1 MKKLMSVL
9 EEKDDNKKN
18 EELSKIIESAL
29 NDKQKKKLEETINNR
44 GLTEKLL
51 SSDEA
56 KKLLKK
62 LSEGE

>member
-1 MKKLMSVL
+1 MKKLLSVL
-9 EEKDDNKKN
+9 EEKDDNKRN
-18 EELSKIIESAL
+18 EELSRIIESAL
-29 NDKQKKKLEETINNR
+29 NDKQKKKLEEAINNR